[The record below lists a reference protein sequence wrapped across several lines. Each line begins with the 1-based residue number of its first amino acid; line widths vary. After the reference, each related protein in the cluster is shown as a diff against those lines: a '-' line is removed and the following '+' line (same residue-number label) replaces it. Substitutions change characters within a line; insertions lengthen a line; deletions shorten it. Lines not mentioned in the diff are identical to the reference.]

1 MYLTRKQPSNLILN
15 SLEALINASF
25 DIFFLQISL
34 MTYIMGFP
42 PVPFRFLVWPKTDF
56 SFYSYYPIHVYFMV
70 KVYALG

>member
-1 MYLTRKQPSNLILN
+1 
-15 SLEALINASF
+15 
-25 DIFFLQISL
+25 